1 MTLSHGHNHHHI
13 AHGDLT
19 KRAAIASVS
28 VALFL
33 LALKIF
39 AATETGSVALLA
51 SLADTGFDVLAS
63 VLTLFSVR
71 YAAMPADDD
80 HRFGH
85 GKAEALSALLQ
96 VVLITVSAI
105 LIAWRAIVRLGA
117 QEQTA
122 HPEYG
127 IGVSVIAI
135 VATLALLAYQRQVVR
150 KTGSVAI
157 QADHVHYQSDL
168 LLNVAVIVAILL
180 DTMLNVRGAD
190 PLFGIAIALWLSWG
204 AYRAARLALDQLLDR
219 EWPEEK
225 RQRFIDVALRHP
237 ELRGIHDMRTRSSGA
252 PSAVPFGRYSTTA
265 VPSASRDSVSKLPV
279 ARTAPASA
287 RLRITVS
294 PASQA
299 SAVSKPTKSPR
310 SHSRLPT
317 ARIAISAPIAPHKA
331 AMESP
336 IEIPVR
342 TGGRSGKPVI

>member
-1 MTLSHGHNHHHI
+1 MTLGHGHNHHHI

-39 AATETGSVALLA
+39 TAAETGSVALLA

-204 AYRAARLALDQLLDR
+204 AYRAARMALDQLLDR

-252 PSAVPFGRYSTTA
+252 HDFCQFHVWIDPNMT
-265 VPSASRDSVSKLPV
+265 V
-279 ARTAPASA
+279 AAAHRIMDEVEQALMDAFPGVEVLIHPDPEGHKDEMGYIPAQ
-287 RLRITVS
+287 T
-294 PASQA
+294 
-299 SAVSKPTKSPR
+299 
-310 SHSRLPT
+310 
-317 ARIAISAPIAPHKA
+317 
-331 AMESP
+331 
-336 IEIPVR
+336 IER
-342 TGGRSGKPVI
+342 GEKHDD